1 MFHEKLYNTSA
12 RSNPF
17 GKLEPHDILVI
28 GSLVSDISCT
38 YNRRTDDDDDA
49 RPRQGTSNPARI
61 TQCVGGVAHNI
72 ALAAHY
78 LGAPVLL
85 VSVVAD
91 DSAGKFLIGEL
102 ENEGL
107 KTRAILT
114 LKSSDEYGK
123 VRTGRYVGNYNHD
136 KEFLFGMADVKLMLH
151 PETEIESTWEDL
163 FSQAHPGIVVL
174 DTTFSPRT
182 IDIITKLALKENARV
197 IIEPVS
203 QPRAK
208 DFPQTSSFQQSGAS
222 LSQARV
228 DMIAPNADELEAL
241 FQGAL
246 NAELF
251 ERDAVRTAT
260 NSEEPWLSS
269 MSSVATQHLK
279 SRLSK
284 IVLLLQYVPIV
295 LVTLGTDGCLFAVRK
310 QDPSADVVLSPL
322 CGSFVHGSS
331 DATYGGIFG
340 HFPSPCRLEGDD
352 LVSVNGAGDSL
363 VGAVAVGWW
372 QALKALKEA
381 DQSVLYASISWSAW
395 EGILEKGQWAA
406 FATLQHEA
414 AVSPAIGDLDN
425 YKNELLRKHPRCSND
440 E

>member
-1 MFHEKLYNTSA
+1 MSA

-17 GKLEPHDILVI
+17 GNLEPHDILVI
-28 GSLVSDISCT
+28 GSLVSDTSCT
-38 YNRRTDDDDDA
+38 YNRRPDDDADA

-85 VSVVAD
+85 VSVIAD
-91 DSAGKFLIGEL
+91 DNAGKFLMGEL

-107 KTRAILT
+107 STRGILT
-114 LKSSDEYGK
+114 LKSSDEHGK
-123 VRTGRYVGNYNHD
+123 VRTGQYVGNYNHD
-136 KEFLFGMADVKLMLH
+136 KEFLFGMADVQLMLR
-151 PETEIESTWEDL
+151 PETKIESTWEGL
-163 FSQAHPGIVVL
+163 LSQAHPSIVVL

-208 DFPQTSSFQQSGAS
+208 DFPQTSSFQQSDPS
-222 LSQARV
+222 PSQARV
-228 DMIAPNADELEAL
+228 DMITANDDELEAL

-246 NAELF
+246 DAGLF
-251 ERDAVRTAT
+251 KRDAVRTAT
-260 NSEEPWLSS
+260 GLEESWLSN
-269 MSSVATQHLK
+269 MSSAATQHLK

-295 LVTLGTDGCLFAVRK
+295 LVTLGPDGCLFAVRK
-310 QDPSADVVLSPL
+310 QDPSADGVLSPT

-340 HFPSPCRLEGDD
+340 HFPSPCRLEDDD

-363 VGAVAVGWW
+363 VGAVVVGWW
-372 QALKALKEA
+372 QALKALEESDEA
-381 DQSVLYASISWSAW
+381 GLYASIPWSTW
-395 EGILEKGQWAA
+395 EDVLEKGQWAA
-406 FATLQHEA
+406 LATLQHEA
-414 AVSPAIGDLDN
+414 AVSPAIGDLNN
-425 YKNELLRKHPRCSND
+425 YKNELLRKNPHGSND